1 MQDLARDRVPFEVVG
16 YATASGALTG
26 NAWDDAWARAA
37 DVAGADGGDD
47 AGDHYEAFEVSKSV
61 LAVAAPAA
69 HAAAPAGDRC
79 DAWDEW
85 FADDSDPVRAAE
97 TIALIADRDE
107 PVAAS
112 HRPFGI
118 AVLGASAVA
127 ALLVALAAQ

>member
-26 NAWDDAWARAA
+26 NAWDEAWARAA
-37 DVAGADGGDD
+37 DDAADDP
-47 AGDHYEAFEVSKSV
+47 GDHYEAFEVSEPV

-69 HAAAPAGDRC
+69 RAAVLAGDRR

-112 HRPFGI
+112 HRAFGI